1 MRQLIILF
9 LLLIQLALSA
19 TELQPAITLQIPM
32 RDGLCLPAD
41 VYLPS
46 PQARH
51 LPCILLRLP
60 AGRKAKPWVDYAGL
74 SQLGY
79 AVVIQDARNVLD
91 TEGKTFPFLSDGW
104 WKNQDGYDTVE
115 WLSKSEY
122 TNGSIGTVG
131 FSAAGITQVLLAP
144 TAPPGLKCQYIGTAP
159 GSLYHHAIYPGGQ
172 ILKNQVEA
180 WLGMYA
186 PDQGVLNQVCGLPFY
201 REFWTYLNAIPVAH
215 QVKAPALHY
224 GGWYDTFLQ
233 GTIDNFVARQ
243 NDGGEGARGKQ
254 KLVIGPWTHYFP
266 LVTKLGDFD
275 VPANGMMPPFD
286 MSPQRW
292 FAHYLKG
299 ETNGVEV
306 IPAVSYYVM
315 GPFDGTPSSGNVWKS
330 SDVWPVPCQETPF
343 YLTHNHQLDL
353 KLPEQ
358 EAILSYL
365 YDPRAPAP
373 TTGGCNLFLEAG
385 PKDQSSLEQ
394 RGDVL
399 TFTTEPLTEDVEITG
414 RVKAHVF
421 FASDQKDTDVVVR
434 LTDVYPDGRSVLIV
448 DGMHRTG
455 VCNCGKDAAFNPKDP
470 QEVDV
475 DLWSTSVV
483 FAKGHRI
490 RVTLTSSNYPK
501 YEKNM
506 NVGLTGSHSG
516 DYEIAHNSFYVGGEH
531 ASYIMLPVITNK
543 E

>member
-1 MRQLIILF
+1 MRQFIAIF
-9 LLLIQLALSA
+9 LLLIQVFVSA
-19 TELQPAITLQIPM
+19 AEMEPATTLNIPM
-32 RDGLCLPAD
+32 RDGLFLPAD
-41 VYLPS
+41 VYLPH
-46 PQARH
+46 PDARH

-60 AGRKAKPWVDYAGL
+60 AGRKAKPWVDYSAL

-79 AVVIQDARNVLD
+79 AVVIQDARNALD
-91 TEGKTFPFLSDGW
+91 PEGKTFPFLSDGW
-104 WKNQDGYDTVE
+104 WKNQDGYDTVQ
-115 WLSKSEY
+115 WLSTNEY

-144 TAPPGLKCQYIGTAP
+144 TAPAALKCQYIGTAP

-186 PDQGVLNQVCGLPFY
+186 RDQGVLNQVCGLPFY
-201 REFWTYLNAIPVAH
+201 REFWEYLNAIPVAN
-215 QVKAPALHY
+215 QVTVPAIHY

-243 NDGGEGARGKQ
+243 NEGAEGARGKQ
-254 KLVIGPWTHYFP
+254 KLIIGPWTHYFP
-266 LVTKLGDFD
+266 ASTKLGDFE
-275 VPANGMMPPFD
+275 VPSNGLMPPFD

-292 FAHYLKG
+292 FAYYLKG
-299 ETNGVEV
+299 EKNGADE
-306 IPAVSYYVM
+306 IPPVSYYVM
-315 GPFDGTPSSGNVWKS
+315 GPFDGTASSGNVWKS
-330 SDVWPVPCQETPF
+330 SPVWPVPCKETLF
-343 YLTHNHQLDL
+343 YLTHTHQLISSI
-353 KLPEQ
+353 PEQ
-358 EAILSYL
+358 TGILSYL
-365 YDPRAPAP
+365 YDPQAPVP
-373 TTGGCNLFLEAG
+373 TQGGCNLFLEAG

-399 TFTTEPLTEDVEITG
+399 IFTSDLLSEDVEVTG

-448 DGMHRTG
+448 DGIHRTG
-455 VCNCGKDAAFNPKDP
+455 MCNCEKDEAFNPKEP
-470 QEVDV
+470 QAVDV
-475 DLWSTSVV
+475 DLWSTSAV

-506 NVGLTGSHSG
+506 NVGVVGANSGSF
-516 DYEIAHNSFYVGGEH
+516 EIAHNSFYVGGEH
-531 ASYIMLPVITNK
+531 ASYIVLPIIP
-543 E
+543 